1 MISGP
6 AMNAVTKTNNLPAKT
21 SLPDKIW
28 VGRSFS
34 RAAQTY
40 DRVAALQ
47 RQVGEELIARLANN
61 MPAPGAML
69 DLGAGT
75 GHGTALLAERFPAA
89 DLFAVD
95 IALGMLQAFKQKP
108 GLVDKALRI
117 CGDGEA
123 LPLRSRSIDL
133 VFSNLAMQWL
143 PDLPTMLT
151 EFSRVSRPGGLL
163 LFSTFG
169 ESTLCELRAAWAKA
183 DSHTHVNAFASTQTI
198 AEALRNAG
206 FADIAMETEYHNIA
220 YPSVDAILRE
230 LKNLGAHNVNHNRPR
245 HLTGKGVFRNM
256 VEAYSTAMNGKGI
269 KASFEI
275 IYGQAR
281 LNNSPNVGGD

>member
-1 MISGP
+1 
-6 AMNAVTKTNNLPAKT
+6 MNAVTKTNNLPDQA
-21 SLPDKIW
+21 SLPDKVW

-47 RQVGEELIARLANN
+47 RHVGEALMARVPIG
-61 MPAPGAML
+61 MPTPGAML

-89 DLFAVD
+89 DLIAVD
-95 IALGMLQAFKQKP
+95 IALGMLQTFKQKP

-117 CGDGEA
+117 CADGEA

-143 PDLPTMLT
+143 PDLPLLLT
-151 EFSRVSRPGGLL
+151 EFSRVSRPGGIL

-183 DSHTHVNAFASTQTI
+183 DSHTHVNAFASIQKI
-198 AEALRNAG
+198 AEALLNAG
-206 FADIAMETEYHNIA
+206 FGDIAIEKECRKLA

-230 LKNLGAHNVNHNRPR
+230 LKHLGAHNVNHNRPR

-256 VEAYSTAMNGKGI
+256 VEAYTAAMNGKGI
-269 KASFEI
+269 QASFEI
-275 IYGQAR
+275 VYGQAR
-281 LNNSPNVGGD
+281 LEFPSTIGED